1 MDKKGDVNK
10 ELLGK
15 IVALAKNGVA
25 GEKENAIR
33 IVKKLCSQHNLN
45 FDDVMNDTNIEK
57 HILEIKK
64 GDLQLAVQIIARY
77 AKMSLDGDVR
87 NSYDGRSV
95 MFETTKEKYIET
107 VNAYSILSH
116 KYKEEKKILIKSFED
131 AFFSKH
137 DLFYKP
143 TQEERERILKKR
155 LAEEKKKTKAQREK
169 EEKER
174 RTAIAIMSNL
184 DDVHIRKQLK

>member
-1 MDKKGDVNK
+1 MELKKDIDKEK
-10 ELLGK
+10 LGK
-15 IVALAKNGVA
+15 IVALAKHGIG

-33 IVKKLCSQHNLN
+33 IVKRLCSQHDLN

-64 GDLQLAVQIIARY
+64 GDIQLAIQIIARY
-77 AKMSLDGDVR
+77 AKMSMGGDVMVSR
-87 NSYDGRSV
+87 DGRSIL
-95 MFETTKEKYIET
+95 FETTKEKYIET

-116 KYKEEKKILIKSFED
+116 KYREEKKILVASFES

-137 DLFYKP
+137 NLFYQP
-143 TQEERERILKKR
+143 TDKERAEILEKR
-155 LAEEKKKTKAQREK
+155 LMEEKKKTKAQRER

-174 RTAIAIMSNL
+174 RTAIAIMANL
-184 DDVHIRKQLK
+184 DDVQIRKQLK